1 MTLLA
6 INWSNVGLQV
16 AELLLALSILIV
28 LHEFGHFITA
38 RWFKC
43 KVEKFFLFFD
53 PWFALVKKKVG
64 DTVYGIGWLP
74 LGGYVKIAG
83 MIDESM
89 DKEQMKLPP
98 KPDEF
103 RSKPA
108 WQRLIIMLGGV
119 IMNIL
124 TAFVIY
130 AFVLMIWGESKTPNA
145 TVKNGIWV
153 RDSVMTTELGF
164 HNGDKI
170 IAVNGDTVRYF
181 EDLSQKIIIGGKNV
195 LIQRNGKD
203 TLINL
208 SENTIGKII
217 KKGKRRMLFV
227 QRLPT
232 ISGDYKE
239 KDTSFAKRAG
249 LKEFD
254 NIIAVNGEPVAF
266 MDQLAEKLSDHKNDS
281 VQLAVLRG
289 SDTLQLRSRVSDE
302 GTIGITGLSEQQYDS
317 LGYFT
322 VVTKK
327 YGFFQA
333 FPAGVRLTG
342 EKLGAYIDQFKMIL
356 NPKTEAYKG
365 LGGFKTIASIFPT
378 GGWDWEGFWNI
389 TAFLSIVLAVMNLLP
404 IPGLDGGHVLFTLY
418 EIITRRKPSDKFLEY
433 AQIVGFVIILAL
445 MLYANGNDWFGWG
458 RR

>member
-170 IAVNGDTVRYF
+170 IAINGDSVRYF

-203 TLINL
+203 TVINL

-217 KKGKRRMLFV
+217 KKGKRRTLFV

-266 MDQLAEKLSDHKNDS
+266 MDQLAEKLSDHKHD
-281 VQLAVLRG
+281 
-289 SDTLQLRSRVSDE
+289 
-302 GTIGITGLSEQQYDS
+302 
-317 LGYFT
+317 
-322 VVTKK
+322 
-327 YGFFQA
+327 
-333 FPAGVRLTG
+333 
-342 EKLGAYIDQFKMIL
+342 
-356 NPKTEAYKG
+356 
-365 LGGFKTIASIFPT
+365 
-378 GGWDWEGFWNI
+378 
-389 TAFLSIVLAVMNLLP
+389 
-404 IPGLDGGHVLFTLY
+404 
-418 EIITRRKPSDKFLEY
+418 
-433 AQIVGFVIILAL
+433 
-445 MLYANGNDWFGWG
+445 
-458 RR
+458 